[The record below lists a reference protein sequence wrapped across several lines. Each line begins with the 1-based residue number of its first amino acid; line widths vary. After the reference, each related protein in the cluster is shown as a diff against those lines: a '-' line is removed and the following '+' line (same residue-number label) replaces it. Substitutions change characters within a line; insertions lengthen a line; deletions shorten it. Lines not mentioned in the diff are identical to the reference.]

1 MSTSSDL
8 IAAVER
14 LVKDHMAQFDPSH
27 DWAHVDRVRN
37 TALAIAKTLP
47 EADILVVELA
57 ALLHDLTDAKYTQG
71 ASLEELTGSVFD
83 KTADVSPQQLRLV
96 FKIVP
101 SVSYSTEKK
110 LKAANEWTPWHQT
123 CLELHAVQDADRLDA
138 IGAIGVLRCA
148 AFSGARGRYLV
159 EDKAEA
165 GPGCE
170 GHFYDKLLKVKGWM
184 KMKVAAKLNSGT
196 RRFVERYMWQ
206 GSA

>member
-1 MSTSSDL
+1 M
-8 IAAVER
+8 
-14 LVKDHMAQFDPSH
+14 
-27 DWAHVDRVRN
+27 
-37 TALAIAKTLP
+37 
-47 EADILVVELA
+47 
-57 ALLHDLTDAKYTQG
+57 
-71 ASLEELTGSVFD
+71 EELTGSVFD

-184 KMKVAAKLNSGT
+184 KVGIDARAPKLTPIYRQMKVAAKLNSGT
-196 RRFVERYMWQ
+196 RRFVVRAMDARLTIPRC
-206 GSA
+206 SSFSML